1 MTTKTVNLTYHEG
14 NSNRR
19 VKYND
24 KKSFDVLVVNFN
36 DGTKT
41 RSFQIKSE
49 YLTDNDSIHL
59 KYDPIS
65 HKISWSPTSIN
76 EHVKEL

>member
-14 NSNRR
+14 NNNRR

-24 KKSFDVLVVNFN
+24 RNSFDVLVVNFD
-36 DGTKT
+36 DGTRT

-49 YLTDNDSIHL
+49 YLTDKDSIHL
-59 KYDPIS
+59 KYDPIT
-65 HKISWSPTSIN
+65 HIVSWAPLSVD

>member
-1 MTTKTVNLTYHEG
+1 MITKTVNLTYREG
-14 NSNRR
+14 NNNRR

-24 KKSFDVLVVNFN
+24 RRCFDVLVVNFN
-36 DGTKT
+36 DGSKT

-49 YLTDNDSIHL
+49 HLTANDSIHL
-59 KYDPIS
+59 KYDPVS
-65 HKISWSPTSIN
+65 HKVSWSPSSIN